1 MVRGRAEKVRM
12 FGILLAVNV
21 EHRIE
26 RVIYALGDIPRGEG
40 VQVMVGRVVSGSRLS
55 GAGHRSRYACL

>member
-1 MVRGRAEKVRM
+1 M

-21 EHRIE
+21 EHRIG
-26 RVIYALGDIPRGEG
+26 RVIYTLEDIPRGEG